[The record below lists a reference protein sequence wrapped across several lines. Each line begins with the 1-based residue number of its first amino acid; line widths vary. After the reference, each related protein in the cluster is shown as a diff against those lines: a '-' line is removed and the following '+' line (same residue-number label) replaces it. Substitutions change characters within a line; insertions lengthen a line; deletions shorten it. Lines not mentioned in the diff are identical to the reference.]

1 MGKRK
6 DLGTSSVKNKDF
18 VIEFESILDFVIIR
32 TQFNIIKMVM
42 PHKHNQSN
50 RLFSFVFWMTK
61 GREMT

>member
-32 TQFNIIKMVM
+32 TQFD
-42 PHKHNQSN
+42 HDGHA
-50 RLFSFVFWMTK
+50 T
-61 GREMT
+61 